1 MLVIPAGGCCA
12 GSGVMGAK
20 REMCQGPWCLLQW
33 DKANC
38 TCRGSRALKAHI
50 SRKTNRNAV
59 RQITGTWLR
68 LNKDQ
73 SWVNT
78 NGGPLRKKGKKSNQH
93 RAAYSRGNSWAICFL
108 NSFMWPCKLKWPC
121 DISSDV
127 LISPVE
133 RLSAVRCVSVV
144 KWREARDICVP
155 LPQLIC

>member
-1 MLVIPAGGCCA
+1 MFSVIWCICSSQFSKQLLALKLGFSGAVLVIPAGGCSA
-12 GSGVMGAK
+12 GSGVIGVK

-78 NGGPLRKKGKKSNQH
+78 NGGVLRFQKKEKKSNQH

-108 NSFMWPCKLKWPC
+108 NSYSC
-121 DISSDV
+121 DPAS
-127 LISPVE
+127 
-133 RLSAVRCVSVV
+133 
-144 KWREARDICVP
+144 
-155 LPQLIC
+155 